1 MIESLGRGRRV
12 HRDVGKAYVL
22 KVLNIMKHYY
32 SLRDI
37 EKMLDLPAQTIWK
50 YVNLMIAPEEKT
62 VAKII
67 SKVEELKIID
77 KLLDDSI
84 REFRE
89 NPVKVLSKPGFL
101 KLFSYVTESF
111 VGNAKI
117 DLVIPISNIATI
129 LGSYLATELPST
141 LCPFTENPIHDKKG
155 YIVAHYASNEGVN
168 FMAMPRS
175 CLKEKPTALLIDVVL
190 DEISKLRSVLEV
202 LNKVRVQVYGVAAI
216 EASDE
221 VWGFMRNNGLR
232 LMTLRHG
239 HY

>member
-1 MIESLGRGRRV
+1 MIESLGKGRRV
-12 HRDVGKAYVL
+12 HRDIGKAYVF

-50 YVNLMIAPEEKT
+50 YVNLMIVPEEKT

-67 SKVEELKIID
+67 SKVDELRVID
-77 KLLDDSI
+77 RLIDESL

-101 KLFSYVTESF
+101 KLFSYVAESF

-117 DLVIPISNIATI
+117 DLVIPVSNIAMI
-129 LGSYLATELPST
+129 LGSYLATELPSI
-141 LCPFTENPIHDKKG
+141 LCPFTEDPIHDKKG
-155 YIVAHYASNEGVN
+155 YVVAYYANTEGVN

-175 CLKEKPTALLIDVVL
+175 CLKEKPTSLLIDVTL
-190 DEISKLRSVLEV
+190 DELNKLRSVLEA
-202 LNKVRVQVYGVAAI
+202 LSRAKVNVYGVVAV
-216 EASDE
+216 EASDD
-221 VWGFMRNNGLR
+221 VWDFVKNNGLR
-232 LMTLRHG
+232 LTTLRHR

>member
-12 HRDVGKAYVL
+12 HRDVGKAYVF

-50 YVNLMIAPEEKT
+50 YVNLMIVPEEKT

-67 SKVEELKIID
+67 SKVEELRIID
-77 KLLDDSI
+77 RLIEDSLK
-84 REFRE
+84 EFRD

-101 KLFSYVTESF
+101 KLFSYVAESF
-111 VGNAKI
+111 VGNARI
-117 DLVIPISNIATI
+117 DLVIPISSTATI

-141 LCPFTENPIHDKKG
+141 LCPFTEDPIHDRKG
-155 YIVAHYASNEGVN
+155 YVVAYYASNEGVN

-175 CLKEKPTALLIDVVL
+175 CLKEKPMALLIDATL
-190 DEISKLRSVLEV
+190 DELNKLRSVLEA
-202 LNKVRVQVYGVAAI
+202 LNKVRVQVYGAVTI

-221 VWGFMRNNGLR
+221 VWDFARNNGLR
-232 LMTLRHG
+232 LTTLRHG
-239 HY
+239 RY